1 MPRSGVVEIDRP
13 MPGVVTTRMT
23 GHARAE
29 HVEPIKRAVNQEIAA
44 GRRPHVFHDWSDMTG
59 YDSEARVAMADWYAK
74 VRDHVASVNV
84 LAKNRLVAM
93 GVQVV
98 ALAVR
103 ADIHIFGDRAAFD
116 AACRRARGAAE
127 RQR

>member
-93 GVQVV
+93 GSRRRGLVHSAALIFTATAPIWWVV
-98 ALAVR
+98 EANV
-103 ADIHIFGDRAAFD
+103 
-116 AACRRARGAAE
+116 E
-127 RQR
+127 VP